1 MKADGARILV
11 VGGILRM
18 QAALAVTLRDHCVVT
33 TASTASEGLHR
44 LRGSRP
50 DLVVLDS
57 CLPDLKS
64 VTFLRA
70 LRAHRPDCQV
80 ILLAEGEENDEL
92 RELLDLRVDGIFPRS
107 DHLDALLRR
116 INTLLGK
123 PRDGAQQPA
132 RRGLDRHVGEVIRHL
147 AANSGNHLTVKGV
160 ARAVGLSS
168 AQLAYLFRREIGMSV
183 KEYATRVRVE
193 IIKRLLAETDDK
205 LDIIAE
211 QLGFCDAAHL
221 SRVFRRVCGCPP
233 GEYRRQTS

>member
-80 ILLAEGEENDEL
+80 ILLAEGE
-92 RELLDLRVDGIFPRS
+92 GMTSSGSFWI
-107 DHLDALLRR
+107 
-116 INTLLGK
+116 
-123 PRDGAQQPA
+123 PA
-132 RRGLDRHVGEVIRHL
+132 AIESSRHRTTSMRCCVGSTPSPANHPM
-147 AANSGNHLTVKGV
+147 AA
-160 ARAVGLSS
+160 SS
-168 AQLAYLFRREIGMSV
+168 
-183 KEYATRVRVE
+183 
-193 IIKRLLAETDDK
+193 
-205 LDIIAE
+205 
-211 QLGFCDAAHL
+211 
-221 SRVFRRVCGCPP
+221 
-233 GEYRRQTS
+233 